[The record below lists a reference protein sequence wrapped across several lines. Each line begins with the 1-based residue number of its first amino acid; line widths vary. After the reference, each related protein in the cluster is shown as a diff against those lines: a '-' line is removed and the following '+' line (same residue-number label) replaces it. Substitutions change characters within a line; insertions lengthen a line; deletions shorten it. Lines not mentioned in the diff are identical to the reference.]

1 MRNNSFASCR
11 RLAKLIST
19 GTGVNPEGYCLN
31 GGSNPLRSHNETTRV
46 QESCQRDDI
55 VWRKYL
61 GWRSVGSVIVSRRRW
76 GRGWKS
82 LTVVSCFIIMF
93 GWPSGLRQHTVNV
106 PCEEHRRF
114 ESCPKRK
121 SSFVFSLL
129 F

>member
-1 MRNNSFASCR
+1 MVFLSGLVRSQGDA
-11 RLAKLIST
+11 
-19 GTGVNPEGYCLN
+19 
-31 GGSNPLRSHNETTRV
+31 GSNPVFPTNETTRV

-61 GWRSVGSVIVSRRRW
+61 GWRSVGIVIGALRRW
-76 GRGWKS
+76 GLGWKS

-121 SSFVFSLL
+121 YGDIAQW
-129 F
+129 